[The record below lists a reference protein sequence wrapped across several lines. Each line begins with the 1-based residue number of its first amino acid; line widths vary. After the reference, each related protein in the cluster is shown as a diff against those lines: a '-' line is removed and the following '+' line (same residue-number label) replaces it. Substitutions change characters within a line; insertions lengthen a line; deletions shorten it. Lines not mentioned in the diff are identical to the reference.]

1 MGLSHTLEGQQCHL
15 GWDSPRLWKA
25 SSATWD
31 SGKASSAIWV
41 PGSPRAPPCVPCP
54 FSWLCVLSELAF
66 AW

>member
-15 GWDSPRLWKA
+15 GWDSPRLW
-25 SSATWD
+25 
-31 SGKASSAIWV
+31 KASSAIWV